1 MQTHQMR
8 MQDGGLTRMQDGG
21 LTSNISMIDMT
32 RQRCW
37 SSPRLSWTSCL
48 VLLSAAMTINR
59 HRLWQVSFNHVT
71 WLSTD
76 TDSDESPST
85 TSHDYQPTQT
95 LTSLLRQRHMTINRH
110 RLWQVSFDNVMTS
123 LLRQRHMTTNRHRL
137 WQVSFNNVTWN
148 KVNRQKQKLADIVGR
163 KVGRQMPVNGSMTQS
178 NFHQILFAKVYKMV
192 YLISFVSLCQQ
203 EHKVPHFLPEVRK
216 VSCLS
221 PVQSDTVL
229 STNLNM
235 SHQPISKQDSGR

>member
-1 MQTHQMR
+1 MADLPAAFQWLTW
-8 MQDGGLTRMQDGG
+8 QDSVAGRLQD
-21 LTSNISMIDMT
+21 SAEQVAWCCCQ
-32 RQRCW
+32 QR
-37 SSPRLSWTSCL
+37 
-48 VLLSAAMTINR
+48 
-59 HRLWQVSFNHVT
+59 WQ
-71 WLSTD
+71 STD
-76 TDSDESPST
+76 TDSDKSPLT
-85 TSHDYQPTQT
+85 TSHDNQPTQT

-110 RLWQVSFDNVMTS
+110 RLWQVSFNNVTWLSTDTDSDKSPSTTSHDYQPTQTLTS

-137 WQVSFNNVTWN
+137 WQVSFNNTTWN

-178 NFHQILFAKVYKMV
+178 NFHQILFAKVYKIV